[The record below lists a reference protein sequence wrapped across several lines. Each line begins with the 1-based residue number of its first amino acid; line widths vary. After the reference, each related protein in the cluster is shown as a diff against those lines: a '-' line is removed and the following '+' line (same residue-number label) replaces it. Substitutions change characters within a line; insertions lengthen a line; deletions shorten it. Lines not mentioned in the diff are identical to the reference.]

1 LSFSPL
7 ASLSTGANLLEK
19 LRTDNGHSIK
29 RLIGELGKEHAMKNT
44 AKTLFI
50 IEDDEHVLAMMKT
63 YFEYLGYRIITASDG
78 MEGLKMLD
86 SEQYDLVITD
96 IVMPYVSGVGIVSVV
111 KEKSPDI
118 PVVAITAYG
127 KNPERLAAEKHADV
141 VLRKPFEM
149 EKLKDHVARLLSGKP
164 ET

>member
-1 LSFSPL
+1 
-7 ASLSTGANLLEK
+7 
-19 LRTDNGHSIK
+19 
-29 RLIGELGKEHAMKNT
+29 MKNM

-50 IEDDEHVLAMMKT
+50 IEDDEHVLGMMKT

-86 SEQYDLVITD
+86 AEQYDLVITD

-149 EKLKDHVARLLSGKP
+149 EKLKDLVARLLSGKLV
-164 ET
+164 T

>member
-1 LSFSPL
+1 M
-7 ASLSTGANLLEK
+7 ADSLQK

-29 RLIGELGKEHAMKNT
+29 RLIGKIGKEHAMKNT

-86 SEQYDLVITD
+86 SEQYDLVVTD

>member
-1 LSFSPL
+1 
-7 ASLSTGANLLEK
+7 
-19 LRTDNGHSIK
+19 
-29 RLIGELGKEHAMKNT
+29 MKNT

-127 KNPERLAAEKHADV
+127 KNPERLAAEKQADV